1 MDASKQPVKL
11 VKVTRVLGRTGS
23 RGGVTQV
30 RVEFMDDQTRSIIRN
45 VKGPVREDDILCLL
59 ESEQSSRFTTPVMS
73 APKPPAG
80 HFNVLF
86 FASASSFTGKDH
98 EALPATMPLSKLFAE
113 LENRYPGIKAKIL
126 DSCLVTVNL
135 DYVDLPGEEGAE
147 DTMIREADEV
157 AIIPPVSS
165 G

>member
-59 ESEQSSRFTTPVMS
+59 ESERLSLVMS
-73 APKPPAG
+73 VPKPPAG

-98 EALPATMPLSKLFAE
+98 EALPATMTLSKLFAE

-135 DYVDLPGEEGAE
+135 DYVDLPNEEGAE